1 VTLSDNQRGAAFMAL
16 AMATFAVE
24 DALFKA
30 ATQQLPVG
38 LCLLVFGICG
48 ATIFALL
55 ALSRRQSPLP
65 AGGMTRGLLIRSAFE
80 LMGRLFF
87 GLALAFADLSSTTA
101 ILQAAPLVVVAGAV
115 VVFGER
121 VGWRRWSAIA
131 LGLVGVLMVLRPDA
145 SGLQATAIFAVLG
158 MIGFA
163 GRDLATRAA
172 PPAVTNAQLG
182 VLGFVVLIVAG
193 VLMQFVTGAAWAL
206 TDFGATLNLVLA
218 AMLGVVAY
226 SSLTTAMRTGEVAV
240 VTPFRYTRLVF
251 ALIIAV
257 MVFGEA
263 PDPMMLAGAALIV
276 ASGIFALT
284 RSNRRT

>member
-1 VTLSDNQRGAAFMAL
+1 MAI
-16 AMATFAVE
+16 FAVE

-30 ATQQLPVG
+30 ATQHIPVG
-38 LCLLVFGICG
+38 LCLLIFGSCG
-48 ATIFALL
+48 AALFAAL
-55 ALSRRQSPLP
+55 ALSRGQSPLP
-65 AGGMTRGLLIRSAFE
+65 IGGMTRGLLIRSGFE

-121 VGWRRWSAIA
+121 VGWRRWSAII
-131 LGLVGVLMVLRPDA
+131 LGLIGVLMVLRPDM
-145 SGLQATAIFAVLG
+145 SGDTGGLQATAIFAVLG

-193 VLMQFVTGAAWAL
+193 VLVQLATAEPITTPDPA
-206 TDFGATLNLVLA
+206 ATLKLVLA
-218 AMLGVVAY
+218 AMLGVIAY
-226 SSLTTAMRTGEVAV
+226 SGLTAAMRTGEVSV

-257 MVFGEA
+257 VVFGET

-276 ASGIFALT
+276 ASGIFALA